1 MTYNKFL
8 SSAFTVAIFAVMGTS
23 CATAQSNRVVPHAQA
38 QAEQQLINTVAK
50 SSRAW
55 KDAFNSGDA
64 SAATAMYEKNA
75 LMVAKP
81 FGSFNGHEEIKA
93 FWTDLIEKGFDD
105 VVYENSTF
113 TVIDEKTV
121 RVSADWTM
129 NNAGGV
135 ITNEL
140 WVVQPGGVALLREDH
155 FEVTK

>member
-1 MTYNKFL
+1 MTIRTIKTSLL
-8 SSAFTVAIFAVMGTS
+8 SASMIALAGVS
-23 CATAQSNRVVPHAQA
+23 CATTQSDPFEPHEQA

-55 KDAFNSGDA
+55 KEAFNSGDA

-93 FWTDLIEKGFDD
+93 FWTGLIEKGFDD

-140 WVVQPGGVALLREDH
+140 WVVQPNGVALLREDH